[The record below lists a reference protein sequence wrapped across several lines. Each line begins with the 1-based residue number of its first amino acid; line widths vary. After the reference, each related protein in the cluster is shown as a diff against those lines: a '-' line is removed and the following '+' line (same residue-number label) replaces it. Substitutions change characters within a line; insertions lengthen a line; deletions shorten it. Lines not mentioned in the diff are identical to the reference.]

1 MIDPSPSDFQPVV
14 ARLRDGRQVTVRAI
28 RVEDRDKL
36 QTAIRRLSAESRYS
50 RFFSPL
56 RELPPQLLER
66 ATHPDA
72 SRELQLVAV
81 VDSGAEEE
89 IIAGAR
95 YAATATDGDCEFAVA
110 VVDEWHGL
118 GLARQL
124 LEMLMRVARARGFT
138 RMEGYILTSNVAMLG
153 LAQRLG
159 FVPVKSP
166 EGPSVRLMRC
176 DLSAVA
182 CV

>member
-1 MIDPSPSDFQPVV
+1 MRAPSDLQPVV
-14 ARLRDGRQVTVRAI
+14 VRLRDGRQVTVRAI
-28 RVEDRDKL
+28 RAEDRENL

-50 RFFSPL
+50 RFFTPL
-56 RELPPQLLER
+56 RELPLTLLER

-81 VDSGAEEE
+81 VDSGAEQE
-89 IIAGAR
+89 IVAGAR
-95 YAATATDGDCEFAVA
+95 FAATGTDGDCEFAVA

-124 LEMLMRVARARGFT
+124 LEMLMRAARTRGFT
-138 RMEGYILTSNVAMLG
+138 AMEGYILASNVAMLG
-153 LAQRLG
+153 LAKRLG

-166 EGPSVRLMRC
+166 EGPSVRLLRC
-176 DLSAVA
+176 ELSAVA
-182 CV
+182 SL